1 MSQIVDRGTLI
12 TEFQAYIKR
21 TFETDRQDTFVQL
34 THDRVFRDLRAQ
46 ENLRKTTLT
55 PITDV
60 LIDLPADYIDVR
72 EISYL
77 NGSRRIV
84 LSSVGRHRL
93 AFFASQ
99 TGRPIV
105 YSIMGGSPIQVEVA
119 PKTLPDEF
127 TLWYWQKLP
136 EPIASD
142 DTNILLTTYP
152 YLYLYGML
160 IEGNVFVVDNERLQQ
175 AQGFYSTELQQVNTQ
190 ADRSRF
196 GEAPVIGRG

>member
-1 MSQIVDRGTLI
+1 MSQIVDRASLI
-12 TEFQAYIKR
+12 VEFEAYAKR
-21 TFETDRQDTFVQL
+21 QFATDRQNTFIQL

-46 ENLRKTTLT
+46 ENMRKVTLI
-55 PITDV
+55 PTDV
-60 LIDLPADYIDVR
+60 LVDLPADFIDAR

-105 YSIMGGSPIQVEVA
+105 YSIMGGNPKQVEIA
-119 PKTLPDEF
+119 PKTLPDEL

-136 EPIASD
+136 EPIAD
-142 DTNILLTTYP
+142 TDTNILLTTYP

-160 IEGNVFVVDNERLQQ
+160 IEGNVFTVDNERLAQ
-175 AQGFYSTELQQVNTQ
+175 AQGFYGAELAQVNAQ

-196 GEAPVIGRG
+196 GEAPVIGQG

>member
-1 MSQIVDRGTLI
+1 MSAIIDRGTLV
-12 TEFQAYIKR
+12 TEFEAYMKR
-21 TFETDRQDTFVQL
+21 TFGTDRIDTFVQL

-46 ENLRKTTLT
+46 ENLKQTTLI
-55 PITDV
+55 PTDV
-60 LIDLPADYIDVR
+60 LIDLPADYIDTR

-105 YSIMGGSPIQVEVA
+105 YSIMGGSPIQVEIA
-119 PKTLPDEF
+119 PKTLPDEL
-127 TLWYWQKLP
+127 TLWYWQKFP
-136 EPIASD
+136 QPIAD
-142 DTNILLTTYP
+142 TDTNILLTTYP
-152 YLYLYGML
+152 YLYLYGMM
-160 IEGNVFVVDNERLQQ
+160 IEGNVFIVDNERLTQSQ
-175 AQGFYSTELQQVNTQ
+175 SFYGAEIAQVNAQ

-196 GEAPVIGRG
+196 GEAPVIGQG